1 MLAVATEGRQSS
13 GSPTLHARPSCAALK
28 TWTRRRNLD
37 YASDLS
43 TPPAKPLQDENEE
56 MGREL
61 AEGRVHELERGA
73 ALAKGFADDLR
84 RAYASLEDHTHT
96 LDRENEDLQVQDSPC
111 VHAPAANRV
120 VQFRLCT
127 LQDAL

>member
-1 MLAVATEGRQSS
+1 M
-13 GSPTLHARPSCAALK
+13 HARPSCAALK
-28 TWTRRRNLD
+28 TWTHRNNLD

-43 TPPAKPLQDENEE
+43 TPPVKPLQDENEE

-96 LDRENEDLQVQDSPC
+96 LDRENEDLQVQVFPC
-111 VHAPAANRV
+111 VHAPAAKSGRPV
-120 VQFRLCT
+120 SSVP
-127 LQDAL
+127 